1 MMKLKIF
8 YRCNGKGECNYS
20 ENCSFNTGDPAD
32 CCLTSNS
39 NLAAGNQS
47 VFIVHR
53 LLTVL
58 EDVKKVFDIEID
70 KDNIIL
76 TEKEIKDAKG
86 IQFHD

>member
-1 MMKLKIF
+1 MKLKVF
-8 YRCNGKGECNYS
+8 YRCNGKCECRYS
-20 ENCSFNTGDPAD
+20 GTCSFNTGDPKD
-32 CCLTSNS
+32 CCLTSSS
-39 NLAAGNQS
+39 NFADSNQS
-47 VFIVHR
+47 VFIVHG

-58 EDVKKVFDIEID
+58 EDVKRVFDIEID

>member
-1 MMKLKIF
+1 MSDYRHQLNADKPKL
-8 YRCNGKGECNYS
+8 S
-20 ENCSFNTGDPAD
+20 QW
-32 CCLTSNS
+32 NS

-58 EDVKKVFDIEID
+58 EDVKKVFDIEIN